1 MFGFFFSASN
11 RLTAKPAYAKINI
24 RKVINFIMEQK
35 NNLAQYDKLAEFVD
49 ALIEQ
54 KFRDNK
60 PDNYEEL
67 RAQLITNL
75 DEYINKAIF
84 DGMSTEDIDEYAA
97 LSSTEDEELQFF
109 LRKGIDFNQ
118 KVKEAMIE
126 FGNSFLGGNNE

>member
-1 MFGFFFSASN
+1 
-11 RLTAKPAYAKINI
+11 
-24 RKVINFIMEQK
+24 MEQK